1 MWNYIINTINNFQL
15 NDFQF
20 NDFQLNDF
28 QFNDYKNILE
38 LIPQDNRNIY
48 EYDYNEENNLFKIV
62 KEFCV
67 NSGNKKFIISLSG
80 GVDSM
85 VLISIIHYLGYDV
98 IGAHIN
104 YNNRDET
111 ILEQEFLEK
120 WCNYNKIK
128 LYTKV
133 IENIKRS
140 NSKRSEYE
148 SITKKIRFDFYKELM
163 NAENINMILL
173 GHHKDDIVENIFAN
187 VCRGR
192 YILDLAVIKKKSIIE
207 NVNIGRP
214 MIDFYKKSIY
224 EFAELY
230 QVPYFKDTTP
240 CWSVRGKYRNIIYPK
255 IEDAFT
261 PNVKE
266 NLIGLSKQSFEWNKL
281 VQEEIIKP
289 FMNNIVYN
297 KDSVSF
303 DIKKYNNYPL
313 CFWNIIFMKLFYNYG
328 YTCPSR
334 KGIQTFMNAIIKES
348 NHLVNISLSNNCKT
362 SFKKNNIIIIFQ

>member
-1 MWNYIINTINNFQL
+1 MLNYFIDSILYSNMYFIN
-15 NDFQF
+15 
-20 NDFQLNDF
+20 
-28 QFNDYKNILE
+28 YKNILE
-38 LIPQDNRNIY
+38 LIPEDNRHIH
-48 EYDYNEENNLFKIV
+48 EYKYSLENGLVRVIKQ
-62 KEFCV
+62 FCE
-67 NSGNKKFIISLSG
+67 NSKNKKFLISLSG

-85 VLISIIHYLGYDV
+85 ILISIIHYLGYEV

-104 YNNRDET
+104 YNNRVET
-111 ILEQEFLEK
+111 KEEQNFLTH

-133 IENIKRS
+133 IEDLKRS

-148 SITKKIRFDFYKELM
+148 SITKKIRFDFYKEII
-163 NAENINMILL
+163 AKENIYMILL

-192 YILDLAVIKKKSIIE
+192 YILNLAVIKKESIIE

-224 EFAELY
+224 EFANLY

-240 CWSVRGKYRNIIYPK
+240 DWSIRGKYRNEIYPK

-266 NLIGLSKQSFEWNKL
+266 NLIGLSMQSYEWNNL
-281 VQEEIIKP
+281 VQEQIIKP
-289 FMNNIVYN
+289 FLNDIVYFQDRVTFN
-297 KDSVSF
+297 
-303 DIKKYNNYPL
+303 IENYTNYPL
-313 CFWNIIFMKLFYNYG
+313 CFWNIIFMNIFYHFNKS
-328 YTCPSR
+328 CPSR
-334 KGIQTFMNAIIKES
+334 KGIQNYMNTIKEKNNCYISIS
-348 NHLVNISLSNNCKT
+348 NCCVMSIKNYDVNIE
-362 SFKKNNIIIIFQ
+362 FKEII